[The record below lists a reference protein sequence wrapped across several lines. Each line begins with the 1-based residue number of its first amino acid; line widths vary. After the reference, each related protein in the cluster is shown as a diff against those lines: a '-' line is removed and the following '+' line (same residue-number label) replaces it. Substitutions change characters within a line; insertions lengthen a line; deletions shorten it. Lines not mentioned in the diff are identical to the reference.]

1 MSVPPTPQTPA
12 LYAHLVEDA
21 ATLDEAVPATDA
33 VRDHLALTDSGR
45 GEFVGPLVVTDR
57 RLAEVANAVPAGS
70 RARVTVINTS
80 GAGGL
85 LSLADRGHDSL
96 QVVAVVSTL
105 RDLADLAGNAR
116 RVVAATEV
124 LDPDV
129 VVHVGLPRAPGWE
142 RAAEEVEAAG
152 LRAAID
158 LTPAGGPATPDALAG
173 QLRELVELD
182 LSFRAAGVV
191 ADAVPL
197 PALLVA
203 VEALVED
210 AGVDAAADLL
220 GAGADATTTLVTG
233 WDEATMLRVRRRLVG
248 VAGPPAAQLID
259 DLVARGLVSEG

>member
-1 MSVPPTPQTPA
+1 M
-12 LYAHLVEDA
+12 
-21 ATLDEAVPATDA
+21 DETVPATDA

-45 GEFVGPLVVTDR
+45 GHFVASLVVTDR
-57 RLAEVANAVPAGS
+57 RLAEVARAVPVGT
-70 RARVTVINTS
+70 RARVTVINSS

-85 LSLADRGHDSL
+85 LSLAERDHDSIDL
-96 QVVAVVSTL
+96 VAVVSTL

-124 LDPDV
+124 LDPGV
-129 VVHVGLPRAPGWE
+129 AVHVGLPRAPGWE

-152 LRAAID
+152 LHAAID
-158 LTPAGGPATPDALAG
+158 LTPAGGAASPVALAG

-182 LSFRAAGVV
+182 LSFRAAGVG
-191 ADAVPL
+191 ADLVPL

-210 AGVDAAADLL
+210 AGVDAAAGLL
-220 GAGADATTTLVTG
+220 GAGADAATTLIAG

-248 VAGPPAAQLID
+248 VAGAPAVQLID
-259 DLVARGLVSEG
+259 DLAARGLVSEG